1 MHGVRVCGQ
10 MMIGALGRL
19 MALGRG
25 RHLRGH
31 QRDTAGGERRRASGC
46 GEARLQERA
55 SLMIERFL
63 ENLVMQSKF
72 RTRFV
77 VTCAHRIA
85 PRGLTNM
92 PLPSGE
98 ATIKEHART
107 MEPRRYDFMAHAV

>member
-1 MHGVRVCGQ
+1 MHRVGVCRQ
-10 MMIGALGRL
+10 MMISALGRL
-19 MALGRG
+19 MALGCG
-25 RHLRGH
+25 RHLRRH
-31 QRDTAGGERRRASGC
+31 QRDTAGGERRCASGC

-63 ENLVMQSKF
+63 ESLVMQLKF

-85 PRGLTNM
+85 PRGLINM

-98 ATIKEHART
+98 GTIKERART
-107 MEPRRYDFMAHAV
+107 MEQFGQ